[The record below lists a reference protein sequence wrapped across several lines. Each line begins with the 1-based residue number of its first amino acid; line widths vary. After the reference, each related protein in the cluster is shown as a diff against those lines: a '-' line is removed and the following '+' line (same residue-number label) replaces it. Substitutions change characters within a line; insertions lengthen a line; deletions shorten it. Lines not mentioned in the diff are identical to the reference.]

1 MTVKT
6 DISYENDKTDT
17 RESPPLSELFPHV
30 DALGFDTRSN
40 TTFPLFDIASPL
52 FGLVIRLEGT
62 EHYDHVEQLHAHV
75 KNMIHGM
82 VEQVR

>member
-1 MTVKT
+1 MTVT
-6 DISYENDKTDT
+6 SAQSYDKDQKDT
-17 RESPPLSELFPHV
+17 RGSPPLSELFPHV

-62 EHYDHVEQLHAHV
+62 
-75 KNMIHGM
+75 
-82 VEQVR
+82 

>member
-52 FGLVIRLEGT
+52 FG
-62 EHYDHVEQLHAHV
+62 
-75 KNMIHGM
+75 
-82 VEQVR
+82 